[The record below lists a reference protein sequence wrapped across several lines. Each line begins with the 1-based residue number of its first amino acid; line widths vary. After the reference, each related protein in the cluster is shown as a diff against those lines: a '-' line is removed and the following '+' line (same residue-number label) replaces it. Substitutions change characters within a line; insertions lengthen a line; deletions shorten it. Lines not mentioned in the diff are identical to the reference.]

1 MQRRT
6 PGSILRVLV
15 LGAAVVLATSA
26 CSAEADPKDSV
37 KTAKLQP
44 QSLFVSQ
51 PTVECP
57 ETPKAVEGQGA
68 IPQAVCI
75 VVKNSGE
82 GTAAYAV
89 TVNVQDKEKNEIVYS
104 QVVVNTP
111 AIEPGKEA
119 AAAVAAPGAEKIFD
133 DPTDAEKAA
142 GAIPAR
148 DVRLNITQ
156 VTRVPS

>member
-15 LGAAVVLATSA
+15 LGAAVVLAMSA
-26 CSAEADPKDSV
+26 CSAEADPKASV

-111 AIEPGKEA
+111 PIEPGKEG
-119 AAAVAAPGAEKIFD
+119 AAAVAAPGAEKIID
-133 DPTDAEKAA
+133 DPSDAEKAA
-142 GAIPAR
+142 GAIPAN